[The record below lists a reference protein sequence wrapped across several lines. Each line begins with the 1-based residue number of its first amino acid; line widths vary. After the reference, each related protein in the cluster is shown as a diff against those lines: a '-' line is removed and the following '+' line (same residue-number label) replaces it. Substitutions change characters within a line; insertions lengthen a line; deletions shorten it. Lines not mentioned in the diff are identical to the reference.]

1 MAYYQQPYGA
11 PPQPDLWGWFCA
23 VDTDRSGKIAPKELQ
38 KALSNG
44 FSEFNIETVQLLMNM
59 FDRDHSGKI
68 TFEEFQNLFGF
79 INQWRGIFMQYDRD
93 RYVELCGNYSP
104 RNRHSVEDNFKS
116 QPFQNVSLNFSDKLR
131 R

>member
-11 PPQPDLWGWFCA
+11 PPPQPDLWGWFCA

-93 RYVELCGNYSP
+93 RYDKIYAANISFDLPNW
-104 RNRHSVEDNFKS
+104 FKRTGFLKRYQIS
-116 QPFQNVSLNFSDKLR
+116 FKTTVTI
-131 R
+131 